1 MKKYVRASKRDDLLK
16 EKAAWQSK
24 HDARKQ
30 LYEDQYQN
38 YRNARYDWSDNLV
51 DLIKSQFSSYLTKL
65 PNLRITVDAGWGRI
79 EIRFNYEDRSSNE
92 NISLRWDYRITLEES
107 GEIQKESNSWSGFNA
122 TTPEQVDDLMNSA
135 NFLRALV
142 NFDWKD
148 ILNKAKA
155 EQPQYEKYVGVKD
168 PDYDPDYKDPGYDK
182 MIGEAD
188 IEEAVESGKWIK
200 GASNYGSAT
209 WFYIISQTPKFYN
222 VVTVRERDIRRTSP
236 DSPYY
241 EELANRIQN
250 PKNASPYWVDRVKK
264 DNIGFA
270 KPVETKTADELLQ
283 LAGAAAQ

>member
-1 MKKYVRASKRDDLLK
+1 MKKYLRASKRDDLLK

-30 LYEDQYQN
+30 LYRDQYQN
-38 YRNARYDWSDNLV
+38 YRNARYEWSDNLV
-51 DLIKSQFSSYLTKL
+51 DLIKSQFSSYLAKL
-65 PNLRITVDAGWGRI
+65 PDLRITVDAGWGRI
-79 EIRFNYEDRSSNE
+79 EIRFNYEDRRSNE

-122 TTPEQVDDLMNSA
+122 TTSEQVDDLMNSA

-182 MIGEAD
+182 MIKDATLDEVIGKD
-188 IEEAVESGKWIK
+188 IWVK
-200 GASNYGSAT
+200 GSDGDVWYKILSAT
-209 WFYIISQTPKFYN
+209 PAFYTYAKIDKWTIRNGPDYA
-222 VVTVRERDIRRTSP
+222 IRRI
-236 DSPYY
+236 
-241 EELANRIQN
+241 E
-250 PKNASPYWVDRVKK
+250 NAADYSEKCRKDKLYVKT
-264 DNIGFA
+264 
-270 KPVETKTADELLQ
+270 PVETITQDELIASVQ
-283 LAGAAAQ
+283 EQ